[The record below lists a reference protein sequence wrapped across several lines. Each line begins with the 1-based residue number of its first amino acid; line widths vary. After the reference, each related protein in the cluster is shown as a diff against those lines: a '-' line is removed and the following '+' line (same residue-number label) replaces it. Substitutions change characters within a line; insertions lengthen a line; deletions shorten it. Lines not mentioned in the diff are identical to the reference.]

1 MFAAQCHQVF
11 NAVSVFTSTHAPCL
25 NVVYIICHRTAY
37 LTWDKVTG
45 RISKMLEINL
55 RVALH
60 GCKVCGIIIIIF
72 KNVENFLLK
81 YLHRYKKLY
90 YICGM
95 NTVFEQGHKAAA
107 EFDADLHDGINP
119 YPQGTY
125 QFTEWEK
132 GWAWYFTIQS
142 RIDYADA
149 QQEQQKFVENNFA
162 K

>member
-1 MFAAQCHQVF
+1 
-11 NAVSVFTSTHAPCL
+11 
-25 NVVYIICHRTAY
+25 
-37 LTWDKVTG
+37 
-45 RISKMLEINL
+45 
-55 RVALH
+55 
-60 GCKVCGIIIIIF
+60 
-72 KNVENFLLK
+72 
-81 YLHRYKKLY
+81 
-90 YICGM
+90 M

-162 K
+162 NPN